1 MTVAENLKII
11 KEIIPQNV
19 KLVAV
24 SKTHPVNVILEAY
37 KSGHKIFGENKAQ
50 ELGEKHKHLPTDIEW
65 HMIGHL
71 QTNKIKYIAS
81 FVHLIHSVDS
91 IKLLD
96 AINNEALKINRVID
110 CLLQIKIAR
119 EETKFG
125 FDFNELVQLLETNML
140 KDTRNVRITGLM
152 GMASFTGDMVQVK
165 QEFDFLAH
173 CFVEL
178 KKDFFADEPSFKEL
192 SMGMSDDYPEAIKA
206 GATIIRVGSHI
217 FGKREYTKI
226 K

>member
-226 K
+226 